1 MAAALLDTH
10 ANSSLLSIINQW
22 WCPTCSVQ
30 MEDITLCEKCQQM
43 FQLLVE
49 DLPDNDQSKSIVS
62 RYQYAQND
70 KPNNDDHQTPLI
82 NSDQQASETSMSLTV
97 RDRRHKHESSAE
109 VIFQKIVKY
118 CRKNKIHFID
128 DQFPHSTRSIGS
140 DSFTQVSKW
149 LQISNVAPS
158 SDNDHK
164 VPWTIFSSPKPSD
177 IQQGVLG
184 NCWLIAALAL

>member
-70 KPNNDDHQTPLI
+70 KPNNVQCKACHPSKPISI
-82 NSDQQASETSMSLTV
+82 NPE
-97 RDRRHKHESSAE
+97 
-109 VIFQKIVKY
+109 
-118 CRKNKIHFID
+118 FI
-128 DQFPHSTRSIGS
+128 
-140 DSFTQVSKW
+140 
-149 LQISNVAPS
+149 
-158 SDNDHK
+158 
-164 VPWTIFSSPKPSD
+164 
-177 IQQGVLG
+177 
-184 NCWLIAALAL
+184 